1 MPGEITEKRGTN
13 GDGSSRIDARSAG
26 EGVLVEHDTKS
37 SPITSPSGRQS
48 TRRRRL
54 LLGVLG
60 AVVLAAVCVL
70 GIPWIGEML
79 NTVSTDDAYVNGHVT
94 FVAPRV
100 SGQISRVLV
109 DDNYRVRKGELLAEL
124 DKEPYQIAV
133 SQKKAAVDTAEADLQ
148 AAKAEARGIEAEA
161 RSRRWKL
168 QRAVEDLD
176 NQIALLHARVATLD
190 KSKAELRQRR
200 RQIGNKMIVPEHFR
214 LPSAK

>member
-13 GDGSSRIDARSAG
+13 RDESSRIDARSAG

-48 TRRRRL
+48 MRRRRL
-54 LLGVLG
+54 LLGVLA
-60 AVVLAAVCVL
+60 AVVLVVVCVL
-70 GIPWIGEML
+70 GIPWIRLIL

-124 DKEPYQIAV
+124 DKEPFQIAV
-133 SQKKAAVDTAEADLQ
+133 CSEKSGGRYRRARTCRRPKPT
-148 AAKAEARGIEAEA
+148 ARGIEAEA

-168 QRAVEDLD
+168 QTR
-176 NQIALLHARVATLD
+176 RGGP
-190 KSKAELRQRR
+190 RQPNRPFACSGRR
-200 RQIGNKMIVPEHFR
+200 SR
-214 LPSAK
+214 